1 MSVGKDGYM
10 EASPELEP
18 AHSWLTSPE
27 AASALTMAAEL
38 ISTRSPLAAA
48 TSFAQAFPD
57 LPADRRAAALSAA
70 ALDAAAQAKG
80 YPSGLLWTRTGLEQ
94 STGPL
99 PAARRAQLLA
109 CAGITSIIDITAG
122 LGMDARA
129 MLKAGISVTA
139 VESDPTTA
147 AFLAHNLAS
156 ITTSTGDSHHNVRN
170 ANSVDPEVLA
180 ELHSLGSDAWFVD
193 PARRSA
199 SHDGNRSRPERDPEL
214 WSPPWSCVENLR
226 TTVQPARVAAKVAPG
241 FSPAA
246 HWYAE
251 WISIDRTVVEC
262 ALYSW
267 PVFASQRQ
275 CAVWQDGWHV
285 VEKNIVE
292 KDMEESANLETGSID
307 SLLLEVDPAVIR
319 CGALTDLAL
328 EIPGAHLIDH
338 KSCWLTAQHLDRTER
353 MQALVRAY
361 RVIEEVP
368 STHRKLR
375 DALRARG
382 IDAVALKTGEVNID
396 AAAVRKELRVND
408 DDENAVVFTNAGSG
422 TRAFLVER
430 VR

>member
-1 MSVGKDGYM
+1 M

-27 AASALTMAAEL
+27 AAAGLTTAAEL
-38 ISTRSPLAAA
+38 ISTRSPLGAA
-48 TSFAQAFPD
+48 TAFAQAFPD
-57 LPADRRAAALSAA
+57 LTADRRAAALSAA
-70 ALDAAAQAKG
+70 ALDAAAHAKG
-80 YPSGLLWTRTGLEQ
+80 YPSRLLWTRTGLEQ

-99 PAARRAQLLA
+99 AAARRAQLLA
-109 CAGITSIIDITAG
+109 GAGITSIIDITAG

-129 MLKAGISVTA
+129 MLEASISVTA

-147 AFLAHNLAS
+147 DFLAHNLAS
-156 ITTSTGDSHHNVRN
+156 ITTSTGDSQHNVRN
-170 ANSVDPEVLA
+170 ANSVAPEVLA
-180 ELHSLGSDAWFVD
+180 ELQSRGSDAWFVD

-214 WSPPWSCVENLR
+214 WSPPWSFVENLR

-241 FSPAA
+241 FSPAD
-246 HWYAE
+246 HWHAE

-292 KDMEESANLETGSID
+292 KNDVNAEELIHVDPAPID

-319 CGALTDLAL
+319 CGALMDLAH

-338 KSCWLTAQHLDRTER
+338 KSSWLTAQNLDRTER

-361 RVIEEVP
+361 RVIEEMP
-368 STHRKLR
+368 PAPRKLR
-375 DALRARG
+375 DVLRARG
-382 IDAVALKTGEVNID
+382 INAVALKTGEVNID
-396 AAAVRKELRVND
+396 ATAVRKELRVND

-430 VR
+430 IR

>member
-1 MSVGKDGYM
+1 MSVGKDGHM
-10 EASPELEP
+10 EARPELEP
-18 AHSWLTSPE
+18 AHNWLASP
-27 AASALTMAAEL
+27 AAAPALTAAAEL

-48 TSFAQAFPD
+48 TEFAQAFPA

-70 ALDAAAQAKG
+70 TLDAAAHAKG
-80 YPSGLLWTRTGLEQ
+80 YPAGLLWTRTGLEQ

-99 PAARRAQLLA
+99 AAARRAQLLA
-109 CAGITSIIDITAG
+109 AAGITSIIDITAG

-129 MLKAGISVTA
+129 MLEAGISVTA

-147 AFLAHNLAS
+147 AYLAHNLAT
-156 ITTSTGDSHHNVRN
+156 ITTATGDSHHNVRN

-180 ELHSLGSDAWFVD
+180 ELHNLGSDAWFVD

-214 WSPPWSCVENLR
+214 WSPPWSLVENLR

-241 FSPAA
+241 FSPAE
-246 HWYAE
+246 HWHAE

-275 CAVWQDGWHV
+275 CAVWQDDWHV
-285 VEKNIVE
+285 VE

-319 CGALTDLAL
+319 CGALTDLAH

-338 KSCWLTAQHLDRTER
+338 KSSWLTAQHLDRTER
-353 MQALVRAY
+353 MQALVRPY

-375 DALRARG
+375 DVLRARG
-382 IDAVALKTGEVNID
+382 INAVALKTGEVNID
-396 AAAVRKELRVND
+396 AVAVRKELRVKD

>member
-1 MSVGKDGYM
+1 M
-10 EASPELEP
+10 EAGPELEP
-18 AHSWLTSPE
+18 AHGWLTSPE
-27 AASALTMAAEL
+27 AVPVLTAAAEF

-48 TSFAQAFPD
+48 SAFAQAFPA
-57 LPADRRAAALSAA
+57 LPADRRAAALGAA
-70 ALDAAAQAKG
+70 TLDVAARAKG

-99 PAARRAQLLA
+99 TATRRAQLLA
-109 CAGITSIIDITAG
+109 GAGIASIIDISAG

-129 MLKAGISVTA
+129 MLEAGISVTA

-147 AFLAHNLAS
+147 AYLAHNLAT

-193 PARRSA
+193 PARRSS

-214 WSPPWSCVENLR
+214 WSPPWSFVENLR
-226 TTVQPARVAAKVAPG
+226 TAVQPARVAAKVAPG

-246 HWYAE
+246 HWHAE

-275 CAVWQDGWHV
+275 CAVWRDGWHV
-285 VEKNIVE
+285 VEKNFVE
-292 KDMEESANLETGSID
+292 KSDVNAEELNNLEPGPID

-319 CGALTDLAL
+319 CGALMDLAH

-338 KSCWLTAQHLDRTER
+338 KSSWLTAQHLDRTMR
-353 MQALVRAY
+353 MQAFVRAY
-361 RVIEEVP
+361 RVIDEVP
-368 STHRKLR
+368 STPRKLR
-375 DALRARG
+375 EVLRARG
-382 IDAVALKTGEVNID
+382 IKAVALKTGEVNID
-396 AAAVRKELRVND
+396 ATAVRKELRVKD

-430 VR
+430 IR